1 MYKTLNEELRDKYP
15 GIAKKALKQ
24 PLSAIRLFC
33 LECQGGSLSEVKE
46 CICKDCQLYPFRMG
60 KGFGKRPKEK
70 KEIKKELTDEN
81 T

>member
-1 MYKTLNEELRDKYP
+1 MHKTLAEELREKYP

-33 LECQGGSLSEVKE
+33 LECCAGILSEVKE
-46 CICKDCQLYPFRMG
+46 CSCKGCQLYPFRMG